1 MSQDL
6 TAIGD
11 RMQSALS
18 RIVEWVETPAPAP
31 ALPPYEVLNALNEGR
46 RAVDDW
52 TAARRE
58 TS

>member
-1 MSQDL
+1 
-6 TAIGD
+6 
-11 RMQSALS
+11 
-18 RIVEWVETPAPAP
+18 VEWVETPAPAP